1 MYTLD
6 LPILYSEKSRG
17 EHISGQHTN
26 CFHISLRFSRNAV
39 PIGFCSG
46 GFSSTAGYGPGN
58 EAHMTFVRER
68 RSSFWLYLSKKC
80 CPFLSRQ
87 LRKILRLFLAS
98 LSARFRV

>member
-6 LPILYSEKSRG
+6 LPVCIPKSLAASTSPASTQIVFTFR
-17 EHISGQHTN
+17 
-26 CFHISLRFSRNAV
+26 LRFSRNAV

-46 GFSSTAGYGPGN
+46 GFSSTAGYVPGN

-68 RSSFWLYLSKKC
+68 RSSFWLFLSKKRC
-80 CPFLSRQ
+80 SFLFEQ
-87 LRKILRLFLAS
+87 LRKIFRLFLAS